1 MKLFKPKFWD
11 LEKANFISI
20 LLIPL
25 SILIKFFVL
34 IIKKTTKQNN
44 FPISV
49 ICVGNIYLGGTG
61 KTPLTIK
68 IFKMLKNIGKK
79 PIIIKKFY
87 QNQYDEMD
95 LIKANVNDYI
105 FLKSRKDSIKSA
117 FSKSYNV
124 AVLDDGLQD
133 FSIKKDI
140 SIVCFHENQLIGN
153 GLTIPAG
160 PLREDLKALENC
172 QIAIINGEKNLEFE
186 KKIRTISESI
196 KIYYSKYIPLNI
208 ENFKNKNLLA
218 FAGIGNPNNFFEIME
233 EYGLKIL
240 KKKFFPDHYAYSNFE
255 IEQLVNEAAKDN
267 LELITTEKDFHRIK
281 KLGFTNIKYLPIN
294 TIIHEEEKLLNQIKF
309 YLKNENN

>member
-133 FSIKKDI
+133 FSIKKDT
-140 SIVCFHENQLIGN
+140 SYWKVVFC
-153 GLTIPAG
+153 
-160 PLREDLKALENC
+160 
-172 QIAIINGEKNLEFE
+172 
-186 KKIRTISESI
+186 
-196 KIYYSKYIPLNI
+196 Y
-208 ENFKNKNLLA
+208 
-218 FAGIGNPNNFFEIME
+218 
-233 EYGLKIL
+233 
-240 KKKFFPDHYAYSNFE
+240 
-255 IEQLVNEAAKDN
+255 
-267 LELITTEKDFHRIK
+267 
-281 KLGFTNIKYLPIN
+281 
-294 TIIHEEEKLLNQIKF
+294 
-309 YLKNENN
+309 